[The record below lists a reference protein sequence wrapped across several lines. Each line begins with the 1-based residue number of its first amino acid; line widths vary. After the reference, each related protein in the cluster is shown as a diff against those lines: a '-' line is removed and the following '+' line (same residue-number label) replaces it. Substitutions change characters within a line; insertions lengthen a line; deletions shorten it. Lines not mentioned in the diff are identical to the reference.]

1 MTTRMQLFLPILFA
15 LLFLNTHSSTNLKD
29 PILPDSEINNALPKS
44 FLQLNPDF
52 GSYDSY
58 TIKSLASGEK
68 IKFKENVGGSRNK
81 DRNCPHVFAVLD
93 DKSNT
98 VIAYGK
104 MPYLL
109 THKIHDEERCD
120 NCRAITSDQIETFLK
135 VKNLKPLQLCFV
147 SLRYILTIP
156 FINYLTCTSTIYYK
170 CLGILFQKFVEHG
183 CCSKEYNDTY
193 NPEGREEVE
202 CLRCKFLCFFCCMN
216 PFLIYFKHMIDFH
229 IKTLPFHALAL
240 SIEVLC
246 LEEQYVSLFTHC
258 AIRLAIFYSYSSLF
272 PSILDKMIFLVPSFN
287 DADRHYKVNKGLS
300 TPIVANFEIE
310 PKNTMFAF
318 PFLIERKRSHKF
330 YLWILFFEI
339 FYSLLFIPL
348 YIIGFQKYFFQN
360 NGEFGE

>member
-1 MTTRMQLFLPILFA
+1 LMTTRMQLFLPILFA
-15 LLFLNTHSSTNLKD
+15 LLFLNTHSSTNFKD

-68 IKFKENVGGSRNK
+68 IKFKENVGQSRNEN
-81 DRNCPHVFAVLD
+81 RNCPHVFAVLD

-135 VKNLKPLQLCFV
+135 VKNLKPLQTCFV

-156 FINYLTCTSTIYYK
+156 FINYLTYTSTIYYK
-170 CLGILFQKFVEHG
+170 CVGILFQKFIEDG
-183 CCSKEYNDTY
+183 CCSKEYNKTYYPDTS
-193 NPEGREEVE
+193 NPN
-202 CLRCKFLCFFCCMN
+202 CSSQFLCFFCCII
-216 PFLIYFKHMIDFH
+216 PFLIYFKRMIDFH

-240 SIEVLC
+240 SIEVLY

-258 AIRLAIFYSYSSLF
+258 AIRLAIFFPYSSLF
-272 PSILDKMIFLVPSFN
+272 PSILDKMIFLVPSFT
-287 DADRHYKVNKGLS
+287 DADRRYKEGLS

-348 YIIGFQKYFFQN
+348 YIIGFQKYFFLD